1 MPIALIAGPVV
12 ALIGVVAVFFVLR
25 RKSVDK
31 RSMYSARRSQ
41 IEHKVR
47 AARQRTLTPHGHADK
62 PSEAAD
68 AAPPFAVAPGSQ
80 ATSYAPA
87 AYEPP
92 PAAPAPPFG
101 APPAPPFGAPEAPP
115 FGAPEAPPSDSPW
128 GPVPPGSSP
137 FGTTTAAPPPLE
149 PAPEPFLTPPEP
161 PAYQPPEP
169 PAYQPPEPPAFQ
181 PPAGEPAWTPA
192 AAPSAPA
199 TPIEQAQPSVM
210 TPAGGG
216 ASWSIV
222 GDTKD
227 MSGGAE
233 PEPSRKGRGPGPSG
247 SWQLASGEAPGS
259 EADEVIKTPSPAV
272 AIAQY
277 AILVVGLV
285 MVLIGV
291 LVMIA
296 NSHAG

>member
-1 MPIALIAGPVV
+1 MPYALIAGPAV

-25 RKSVDK
+25 RKSVEK

-47 AARQRTLTPHGHADK
+47 AARQRTLAPHGHADK
-62 PSEAAD
+62 AVEAPAEG
-68 AAPPFAVAPGSQ
+68 ASPFAAAPGSQ

-92 PAAPAPPFG
+92 PVAPPPPVGAAEAPA
-101 APPAPPFGAPEAPP
+101 
-115 FGAPEAPPSDSPW
+115 DSPW
-128 GPVPPGSSP
+128 GPTPPDSSP
-137 FGTTTAAPPPLE
+137 FGTTTPAPPVYE
-149 PAPEPFLTPPEP
+149 PAPEPFETPPEP
-161 PAYQPPEP
+161 PAYQPPAGE
-169 PAYQPPEPPAFQ
+169 
-181 PPAGEPAWTPA
+181 PAGEPAWTPT
-192 AAPSAPA
+192 AAPPAPA
-199 TPIEQAQPSVM
+199 TPTEPAQPSVT

-222 GDTKD
+222 GDSKD
-227 MSGGAE
+227 MSVSAE
-233 PEPSRKGRGPGPSG
+233 SETSRKGKGSGPSG
-247 SWQLASGEAPGS
+247 SWQLASGEAPGT
-259 EADEVIKTPSPAV
+259 EADEILKTPSPAV

-291 LVMIA
+291 LVMIG
-296 NSHAG
+296 NSHAS